1 MLARCKQPTDLSS
14 HWLQQG
20 SAKKR
25 GMSNKKAHKPNN
37 PPAFQ
42 VLNTTIQKLGWKSKK
57 SVAAKKKNSWWE
69 VAITWDPNKNLK
81 KSKRRRRDYWLGTRA
96 WREKNLPW
104 SVESTLV
111 TCWKKQGCDMSHLRG
126 GGASFGVLF
135 FCWLLLPVQ
144 KRRRL
149 EVLDELLG
157 ADSRMFAGSDVS
169 VSMWRNSCWAASAE
183 SKLSPAICLWSV
195 DVLIVWNVGPPA
207 S

>member
-81 KSKRRRRDYWLGTRA
+81 KSKRRRLLIGYESLKRKEFAVVGGIDAGDVLEKARLRYVALA
-96 WREKNLPW
+96 WRRCKFRG
-104 SVESTLV
+104 LV
-111 TCWKKQGCDMSHLRG
+111 FLLTFV
-126 GGASFGVLF
+126 ASPETKEARSSRRTF
-135 FCWLLLPVQ
+135 
-144 KRRRL
+144 RRRQ
-149 EVLDELLG
+149 
-157 ADSRMFAGSDVS
+157 SDVCR
-169 VSMWRNSCWAASAE
+169 VGRQRF
-183 SKLSPAICLWSV
+183 
-195 DVLIVWNVGPPA
+195 DVTE
-207 S
+207 